1 MLWQYEKTM
10 NREENNKITTQNSVE
25 TEDILSMIDGIPL
38 PPTIKKNLWKSLGRL
53 VTGLV
58 DIPVAYLE
66 SKSESIK
73 GETVAL
79 NLFRNRVAE
88 KASTEFTNDN
98 TLMNRAVNYY
108 GSKLLKEQI
117 NRESVIDKTA
127 EELKLNPPKDDTDK
141 EIDEDWLEMFSRI
154 SESKSNEDIQLI
166 LSKILAGEIKRPGSF
181 GPKSLQTLTL
191 LDQET
196 AMIFRKF
203 CSVSYECPQL
213 GNSLTQLIC
222 EPFGDP
228 GNNGLEKYG
237 LQYSNLTQLQD
248 AGLIQHD
255 LNAWRSIHSALFQIP
270 FKIGQNTYQLRS
282 TAETLLEQKKIKI
295 INFTKVGL
303 ELRSVL
309 EMETDNAYNEK
320 LISWLKSTYK
330 FK

>member
-1 MLWQYEKTM
+1 M
-10 NREENNKITTQNSVE
+10 NQEENNELSKPDSVE
-25 TEDILSMIDGIPL
+25 AEDILAMVDGIPL
-38 PPTIKKNLWKSLGRL
+38 PPAVKKNLWKSLGRL

-117 NRESVIDKTA
+117 NRESVLDKTA
-127 EELKLNPPKDDTDK
+127 EELKLNPPKEDTK
-141 EIDEDWLEMFSRI
+141 EEIDEDWLEMFSRI
-154 SESKSNEDIQLI
+154 SESKSNEEIQLI

-196 AMIFRKF
+196 AIIFRKF

-213 GNSLTQLIC
+213 GDKLTSLIC
-222 EPFGDP
+222 EPFGSP
-228 GNNGLEKYG
+228 GSNGLHEYG
-237 LQYSNLTQLQD
+237 LNYGNLAQLQD
-248 AGLIQHD
+248 AGLIQYD
-255 LNAWRSIHSALFQIP
+255 LTAWRTMYPVLFQIP
-270 FKIGQNTYQLRS
+270 FKIGKNDYQLLP
-282 TAETLLEQKKIKI
+282 TTETIKETRKTKI

-303 ELRSVL
+303 ELRKVL
-309 EMETDNAYNEK
+309 EMETDNTFNEK
-320 LISWLKSTYK
+320 LISWIKTTFKLK
-330 FK
+330 